1 VAAVALGSSFSGL
14 AGQCLRKERRFYLT
28 LLKNQSF
35 SKRINLFAKIR
46 RTPQLFVNSICR
58 NGKNLISNQF
68 SNKSVTNQYFSMLQI
83 VNEYRLCLVAGCNM
97 LGGGSFRERPIPLSP
112 AQSYYIN
119 RLPKVNTSCGMWPSR
134 SSFYSGEM
142 HAWGIAYAYD

>member
-1 VAAVALGSSFSGL
+1 
-14 AGQCLRKERRFYLT
+14 LRKERRFYLT

-58 NGKNLISNQF
+58 NGKNLILNQF

-83 VNEYRLCLVAGCNM
+83 VYEYRLCLVAGCNM
-97 LGGGSFRERPIPLSP
+97 LGGGSFRDRPIPLNPSP
-112 AQSYYIN
+112 ELLN

-134 SSFYSGEM
+134 SSVYSGEM
-142 HAWGIAYAYD
+142 RLGE